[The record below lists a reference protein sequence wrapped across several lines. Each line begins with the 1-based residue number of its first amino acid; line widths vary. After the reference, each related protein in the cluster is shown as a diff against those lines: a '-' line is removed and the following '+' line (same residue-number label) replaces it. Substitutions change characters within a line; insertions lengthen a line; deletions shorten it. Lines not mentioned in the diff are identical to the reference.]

1 MVLLLAVSRGEE
13 CVRVRVLGW
22 RWRGG
27 VGGGVGGGRVTSCHA
42 LVDGDLADG
51 ASRAL
56 VSIGCVGLQ
65 VFAQIEPA
73 EPAAHTSQ

>member
-27 VGGGVGGGRVTSCHA
+27 VGVGGGTERTVA
-42 LVDGDLADG
+42 GEDGG
-51 ASRAL
+51 
-56 VSIGCVGLQ
+56 G
-65 VFAQIEPA
+65 
-73 EPAAHTSQ
+73 